1 MLDLRGIRRR
11 MLPGW
16 HHAAN
21 DDGQSVAEVAITLS
35 VMLILIYG
43 VCVLGY
49 WGYYRIEI
57 SNAAHAGALCGMNS
71 CSAGVPAS
79 AQADAP
85 DLGTNMTV
93 SSTTYYA
100 CASDLPTSYTSASA
114 ASSACSSSQ
123 YVELISVT
131 TKAKLSSPLT
141 TGLLSFTSGSQTLTA
156 TSVMEVLE

>member
-1 MLDLRGIRRR
+1 MLDLQGIRRR
-11 MLPGW
+11 RLSGW
-16 HHAAN
+16 LCAAS
-21 DDGQSVAEVAITLS
+21 DDGQSVAEVAITLR
-35 VMLILIYG
+35 VLMVLIYG
-43 VCVLGY
+43 VCVIGY
-49 WGYYRIEI
+49 WGYYQIEV

-71 CSAGVPAS
+71 CSAGVTAS

-85 DLGTNMTV
+85 ELGSNMTV

-100 CASDLPTSYTSASA
+100 CASDLTTSYSSASA

-131 TKAKLSSPLT
+131 TKATLTSPLSVGILGLSSNK
-141 TGLLSFTSGSQTLTA
+141 QTLTG